1 MFRLYAL
8 ARFAHKGKKR
18 RPRFNRTARIVRIY
32 QRRRTANGRKLV
44 RVTHCMYN
52 SRRAILRI
60 KRRVAPAC
68 LLKIARSGK
77 LEATP
82 RRHLLQR

>member
-8 ARFAHKGKKR
+8 ARFAHKGKRR
-18 RPRFNRTARIVRIY
+18 RPRFNRTARIVQIY

-44 RVTHCMYN
+44 RVTRCMHNY
-52 SRRAILRI
+52 RHTILRI
-60 KRRVAPAC
+60 KRRAAPTY
-68 LLKIARSGK
+68 LLKSARSGK

-82 RRHLLQR
+82 RRHM